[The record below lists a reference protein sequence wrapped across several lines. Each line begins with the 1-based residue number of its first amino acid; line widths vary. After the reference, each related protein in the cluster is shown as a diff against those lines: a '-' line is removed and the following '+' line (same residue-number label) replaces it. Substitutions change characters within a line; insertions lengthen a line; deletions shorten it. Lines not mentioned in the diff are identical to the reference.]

1 MSGTGSGVGR
11 QASFPVV
18 PDGPPLADEVV
29 TDPAVEGLPAIVTI
43 RIPGGSAPGE
53 VRLYVRGSYETL
65 IAYAVEPLEVGRHVV
80 VVTSRG
86 CRAAHVEPTING
98 V

>member
-1 MSGTGSGVGR
+1 MSEPVSGAGR
-11 QASFPVV
+11 QARFSAV
-18 PDGPPLADEVV
+18 PEGPPLADEVL
-29 TDPAVEGLPAIVTI
+29 TDPAVEGLPAIVTV
-43 RIPGGSAPGE
+43 RIPGGSTPGE
-53 VRLYVRGSYETL
+53 VRLYVRGTYESL